1 MMSKIVDIK
10 LGQSL
15 PGERWA
21 EAADNL
27 EQVFQMFAPHLLRV
41 NKDGMGQQ
49 DAEEFMA
56 DATLALIA
64 LRYVSAN
71 PETCRFI
78 PVPGKGSKED
88 GNGG

>member
-1 MMSKIVDIK
+1 MSKIVDVK

-27 EQVFQMFAPHLLRV
+27 EQVFQMFATHLLRA
-41 NKDGMGQQ
+41 NKDGMGKQ
-49 DAEEFMA
+49 DAEEFMD

-64 LRYVSAN
+64 LRYVAAN
-71 PETCRFI
+71 PECCRFI
-78 PVPGKGSKED
+78 PVKNPEEKG
-88 GNGG
+88 

>member
-1 MMSKIVDIK
+1 MSEIVNIK

-27 EQVFQMFAPHLLRV
+27 ELVFQMFASRLLRE

-49 DAEEFMA
+49 RSLWPMPP
-56 DATLALIA
+56 
-64 LRYVSAN
+64 S
-71 PETCRFI
+71 P
-78 PVPGKGSKED
+78 
-88 GNGG
+88 

>member
-1 MMSKIVDIK
+1 MSEIVNIK

-21 EAADNL
+21 EAAENL
-27 EQVFQMFAPHLLRV
+27 EQVFQMFASHLLWV
-41 NKDGMGQQ
+41 NKDGTGQQ

-64 LRYVSAN
+64 MRYVAAN

-78 PVPGKGSKED
+78 PIPGRGEH
-88 GNGG
+88 GG

>member
-1 MMSKIVDIK
+1 
-10 LGQSL
+10 
-15 PGERWA
+15 
-21 EAADNL
+21 
-27 EQVFQMFAPHLLRV
+27 
-41 NKDGMGQQ
+41 MGQQ

-78 PVPGKGSKED
+78 PVPG
-88 GNGG
+88 NGGKGNSDGG

>member
-1 MMSKIVDIK
+1 MAEITDVKI
-10 LGQSL
+10 GQSL
-15 PGERWA
+15 PGDRWA

-27 EQVFQMFAPHLLRV
+27 EQVFQMFSRNLLIANR
-41 NKDGMGQQ
+41 DGMGKQ

-64 LRYVSAN
+64 LRYVAAN

-78 PVPGKGSKED
+78 AIPDVSKG
-88 GNGG
+88 GNES

>member
-1 MMSKIVDIK
+1 MSEIVNIK

-27 EQVFQMFAPHLLRV
+27 ELVFQMFASRLLRE

-71 PETCRFI
+71 PVTCRFI
-78 PVPGKGSKED
+78 PVPG
-88 GNGG
+88 NGGKGNSDGG